1 MLTEAMVQ
9 REIDTGLS
17 AVCAWCLHYWEA
29 RGRAKGTPFACGAGG
44 CGGPSQGR
52 AFPRYNGPR
61 PNKASYCFI
70 CGRDA
75 DMAVEFHAPDAG
87 GMVGCCAAHER
98 MLKMVLANRRAQ
110 LVVKER
116 LVPVIGAASD
126 PDAGVS

>member
-1 MLTEAMVQ
+1 MLTEAQVQ

-29 RGRAKGTPFACGAGG
+29 KGRAHGAPFACGAGG

-52 AFPRYNGPR
+52 AFPRYSGPR
-61 PNKASYCFI
+61 PHKASYCFI

-75 DMAVEFHAPDAG
+75 DMAVEFHQPEAG
-87 GMVGCCAAHER
+87 GMVGCCKAHER

-110 LVVKER
+110 LVVREQ
-116 LVPVIGAASD
+116 LVPVIAAM
-126 PDAGVS
+126 PEGDA